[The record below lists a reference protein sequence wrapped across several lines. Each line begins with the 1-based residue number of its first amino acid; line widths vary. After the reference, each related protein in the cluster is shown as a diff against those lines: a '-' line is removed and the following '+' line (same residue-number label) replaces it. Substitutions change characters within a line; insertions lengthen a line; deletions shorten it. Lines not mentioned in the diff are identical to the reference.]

1 MRRLLFRYLLVLG
14 VVIFAISCSVT
25 NSLTEGEYLLTQVDI
40 EADKSVPRKE
50 RIIFEK
56 DRYIRQ
62 LPNKRIL
69 GFNFHVWVYQNANH
83 TKNERL
89 NSFMRRIGEAPV
101 LVDTALT
108 QRSVQNLQTYLHKH
122 GYFSSSVSCDI
133 DTSTLRDHRAKITY
147 SIKQGP
153 PTRIDTVT
161 YRFRDISLRDIILA
175 DTASSLIVP
184 GAIFDETVLEAERNR
199 IATMLNDNGYY
210 DFTANSISYEV
221 DTLGKELSASVC
233 MVVHPLLMGYNPRN
247 EQLWEN
253 HSVYRLRNI
262 DVYPTYDPMYRST
275 SGFAP
280 DANVDTTEFR
290 GLNIIRDL
298 NAPSQLRSIVL
309 RRNIMLYPDEVYN
322 AQRVLSTQKELV
334 SMSFFRSSKIVFT
347 PVVDSTK
354 FGDRYLD
361 CSIYASPSLKQSMK
375 VEVEASST
383 STFHGLSFTL
393 GYSNGNLFRA
403 AESFDIATR
412 FGFEFMR
419 APDAAKHMAEE
430 IGVTAGLSFP
440 RFLVP
445 FRLTPGPSIA
455 KRRTRLE
462 LAFDYQNRPYYSR
475 DIFTTR
481 FAYSWQQGSR
491 ASWVLRPV
499 DINWINV
506 RSVDDRF
513 LNAIDNKYLKTSF
526 ESQLNAGLSLSWIY
540 NTQRSDF
547 DQNVTIIR
555 ANMESVGNT
564 LQLLTS
570 AFGDSKDKES
580 YHKILGVR
588 FAQYVRGEASISHK
602 IDLGSKMALAGRIFS
617 GVGVTYGNSKDRSIP
632 FDRMFYCGGANSMRG
647 WIPRT
652 LGPGNKPEITDV
664 TYPAQVGD
672 MRLEANLEYRFPLWW
687 IFQGALFFDV
697 GNIWYLR
704 DVEDSNPEEVFHFD
718 SFYKQL
724 GFNTGLGLRLDIS
737 YAILRFDLGLQLH
750 NPNRPE
756 NERWIKNF
764 HWSNTALNFSVGYP
778 F

>member
-161 YRFRDISLRDIILA
+161 YRFRDTSLRDIILA

-184 GAIFDETVLEAERNR
+184 GAIFDETVLESERNR

-309 RRNIMLYPDEVYN
+309 RRNIMLYPDEV
-322 AQRVLSTQKELV
+322 
-334 SMSFFRSSKIVFT
+334 
-347 PVVDSTK
+347 
-354 FGDRYLD
+354 
-361 CSIYASPSLKQSMK
+361 
-375 VEVEASST
+375 
-383 STFHGLSFTL
+383 
-393 GYSNGNLFRA
+393 
-403 AESFDIATR
+403 
-412 FGFEFMR
+412 
-419 APDAAKHMAEE
+419 
-430 IGVTAGLSFP
+430 
-440 RFLVP
+440 
-445 FRLTPGPSIA
+445 
-455 KRRTRLE
+455 
-462 LAFDYQNRPYYSR
+462 
-475 DIFTTR
+475 
-481 FAYSWQQGSR
+481 
-491 ASWVLRPV
+491 
-499 DINWINV
+499 
-506 RSVDDRF
+506 
-513 LNAIDNKYLKTSF
+513 
-526 ESQLNAGLSLSWIY
+526 
-540 NTQRSDF
+540 
-547 DQNVTIIR
+547 
-555 ANMESVGNT
+555 
-564 LQLLTS
+564 
-570 AFGDSKDKES
+570 
-580 YHKILGVR
+580 
-588 FAQYVRGEASISHK
+588 
-602 IDLGSKMALAGRIFS
+602 
-617 GVGVTYGNSKDRSIP
+617 
-632 FDRMFYCGGANSMRG
+632 
-647 WIPRT
+647 
-652 LGPGNKPEITDV
+652 
-664 TYPAQVGD
+664 
-672 MRLEANLEYRFPLWW
+672 
-687 IFQGALFFDV
+687 
-697 GNIWYLR
+697 
-704 DVEDSNPEEVFHFD
+704 
-718 SFYKQL
+718 
-724 GFNTGLGLRLDIS
+724 
-737 YAILRFDLGLQLH
+737 
-750 NPNRPE
+750 
-756 NERWIKNF
+756 
-764 HWSNTALNFSVGYP
+764 
-778 F
+778 